1 MTSEAVKHHYDASS
15 VSGTRSADST
25 AAATPLVKGVT
36 HMSLGGA
43 ASSRPVPHTRR
54 RHAAFMAHLSAQTER
69 LGQYR
74 RLTDVDLIARRC
86 FVNNSFD
93 GILTMVGVIVG
104 SFVSR
109 LGDPR
114 IILTTG
120 LATCMAMGVSGGWGA
135 FVSERAERRNQLQ
148 ELEHAM
154 LRNLEHTEQAR
165 ASRFAV
171 LVVTA
176 VDGLSPLLSGALVLI
191 PFMLAGRV
199 IDMQTAYIT
208 SVCVALALLFGLG
221 VFLGKVGRDAVLRSG
236 LRMVVAGVVCV
247 LLAFLL
253 SSGSAG

>member
-1 MTSEAVKHHYDASS
+1 
-15 VSGTRSADST
+15 
-25 AAATPLVKGVT
+25 
-36 HMSLGGA
+36 MSLWA
-43 ASSRPVPHTRR
+43 
-54 RHAAFMAHLSAQTER
+54 LQLEK

-86 FVNNSFD
+86 FANNSFD

-104 SFVSR
+104 SYVAR
-109 LGDPR
+109 LMDPR
-114 IILTTG
+114 IILSTG

-154 LRNLEHTEQAR
+154 LRKLDHTEQAR

-171 LVVTA
+171 WVVTA

-191 PFMLAGRV
+191 PFMLVGTALT
-199 IDMQTAYIT
+199 MQAAYFKSIG
-208 SVCVALALLFGLG
+208 VALGLLFALG
-221 VFLGKVGRDAVLRSG
+221 VYLGRVGRDAVLRSG

-247 LLAFLL
+247 LLSLLL
-253 SSGSAG
+253 SIGSAG

>member
-1 MTSEAVKHHYDASS
+1 
-15 VSGTRSADST
+15 
-25 AAATPLVKGVT
+25 
-36 HMSLGGA
+36 MSLF
-43 ASSRPVPHTRR
+43 TLQ
-54 RHAAFMAHLSAQTER
+54 MEK

-86 FVNNSFD
+86 FANNSFD

-104 SFVSR
+104 SYVAR
-109 LGDPR
+109 LADPR
-114 IILTTG
+114 IILSTG

-154 LRNLEHTEQAR
+154 LRKLDHTEQAR

-191 PFMLAGRV
+191 PFMLAGRA
-199 IDMQTAYIT
+199 INMQTAYVASIA
-208 SVCVALALLFGLG
+208 VALGLLFALG
-221 VFLGKVGRDAVLRSG
+221 VYLGKVGRDAVLRSG

>member
-1 MTSEAVKHHYDASS
+1 
-15 VSGTRSADST
+15 
-25 AAATPLVKGVT
+25 
-36 HMSLGGA
+36 MSLLA
-43 ASSRPVPHTRR
+43 
-54 RHAAFMAHLSAQTER
+54 LQLEK

-74 RLTDVDLIARRC
+74 RLTDVDVIARRC
-86 FVNNSFD
+86 FANNSFD

-104 SFVSR
+104 SYVAR
-109 LGDPR
+109 LMDPR
-114 IILTTG
+114 IILSTG

-154 LRNLEHTEQAR
+154 LRNLDHTEQAR

-171 LVVTA
+171 WVVTA

-191 PFMLAGRV
+191 PFMLVGTALT
-199 IDMQTAYIT
+199 MQAAYFT
-208 SVCVALALLFGLG
+208 SIGVALGLLFALG

-247 LLAFLL
+247 LLSLLL
-253 SSGSAG
+253 SVGTAG